1 MSRRDGHHRDGHK
14 STRRTLDLRYLATF
28 RSSAHR
34 PHRSHRS
41 HHSDQ
46 KESPRQEAHNLAKQ
60 ENQEPVSRT
69 QVHTPPNGLE
79 AFAQELQ
86 KEAPPPLRHVAQ
98 PQQRVQFA
106 PWSHFVFATSAE
118 VQPCF
123 DEFDN
128 PVEGAELDLDERVM
142 LFVDQN
148 QYRTTRVTTEG
159 GLVTT
164 RVDKNKFKD
173 FQPLP

>member
-1 MSRRDGHHRDGHK
+1 
-14 STRRTLDLRYLATF
+14 
-28 RSSAHR
+28 
-34 PHRSHRS
+34 
-41 HHSDQ
+41 
-46 KESPRQEAHNLAKQ
+46 
-60 ENQEPVSRT
+60 
-69 QVHTPPNGLE
+69 VHTPPNGLD

-86 KEAPPPLRHVAQ
+86 KEAPAALGNFA
-98 PQQRVQFA
+98 QQRVQFAVPNTKA

-128 PVEGAELDLDERVM
+128 PVEGADLDIDERVM

-159 GLVTT
+159 DLVTT
-164 RVDKNKFKD
+164 RVDKSKFKD

>member
-1 MSRRDGHHRDGHK
+1 
-14 STRRTLDLRYLATF
+14 
-28 RSSAHR
+28 
-34 PHRSHRS
+34 
-41 HHSDQ
+41 
-46 KESPRQEAHNLAKQ
+46 
-60 ENQEPVSRT
+60 
-69 QVHTPPNGLE
+69 VHTPPTGLN

-86 KEAPPPLRHVAQ
+86 KEAYVQ
-98 PQQRVQFA
+98 PQRGVQFVAPGATA

-142 LFVDQN
+142 LFVERN
-148 QYRTTRVTTEG
+148 QYRTTRVTTDG
-159 GLVTT
+159 DLVTT